1 MEEAAPFSY
10 PLENLIEAIL
20 FTNSTPLTLSALQKA
35 AEYITGRSFSR
46 EMVAHAIETLRQRY
60 APTSIELIEVAEGY
74 ALRTRPGY
82 GEALSKYLGLQNPL
96 PLSRPLL
103 ETLAIIAYHQPVTRP
118 FINHLRGVQSDYAVE
133 KLLELELIEPAGRA
147 DLPGKPL
154 SYRTTKKFLELLGLR
169 SLEDLP
175 GLRELSDA
183 PPPPDPAQVHPS
195 EEQPA
200 QVPEVRDTP
209 HNGLPQEKD

>member
-1 MEEAAPFSY
+1 MEEAKPFSY

-20 FTNSTPLTLSALQKA
+20 FTNSTPLNLTALQKA
-35 AEYITGRSFSR
+35 AEYITGRSFQK
-46 EMVAHAIETLRQRY
+46 EEIIHAVDTLRQRY

-96 PLSRPLL
+96 HLSKPLL
-103 ETLAIIAYHQPVTRP
+103 ETLAIIAYHQPITRP

-175 GLRELSDA
+175 RLRELSDA
-183 PPPPDPAQVHPS
+183 PPPPDPAEIHPT
-195 EEQPA
+195 EEQPTE
-200 QVPEVRDTP
+200 VPEMRDAP
-209 HNGLPQEKD
+209 HNGLPEEKP

>member
-1 MEEAAPFSY
+1 MEAGQDSFTY

-20 FTNSTPLTLSALQKA
+20 FTNSSPLSASALQKA
-35 AEYITGRSFSR
+35 AEYITGRSFTL
-46 EMVAHAIETLRQRY
+46 EDIAGAIEVLRQRY
-60 APTSIELIEVAEGY
+60 HSTSIELIEVAGGY

-82 GEALSKYLGLQNPL
+82 GEALAKYLGLQKPL
-96 PLSRPLL
+96 QLSKPLL
-103 ETLAIIAYHQPVTRP
+103 ETLAIVAYHQPVTRP

-147 DLPGKPL
+147 ELPGKPL

-175 GLRELSDA
+175 RLRELSDV
-183 PPPPDPAQVHPS
+183 PPLPDPSQVHPP
-195 EEQPA
+195 ENQP
-200 QVPEVRDTP
+200 T
-209 HNGLPQEKD
+209 